1 MNELPI
7 ILYYILGALITSSFL
22 VIWFGTTIAVHL
34 SKFFR
39 VLGKDSD
46 VFTWEEWSDHMLLK
60 YPIFGEL
67 VSCPLCL
74 GFWVGVVTAT
84 TMSLINAN
92 VGYWFIVASS
102 LSWPVISYLAFRISL
117 KSD

>member
-46 VFTWEEWSDHMLLK
+46 VS
-60 YPIFGEL
+60 I
-67 VSCPLCL
+67 
-74 GFWVGVVTAT
+74 
-84 TMSLINAN
+84 
-92 VGYWFIVASS
+92 
-102 LSWPVISYLAFRISL
+102 
-117 KSD
+117 